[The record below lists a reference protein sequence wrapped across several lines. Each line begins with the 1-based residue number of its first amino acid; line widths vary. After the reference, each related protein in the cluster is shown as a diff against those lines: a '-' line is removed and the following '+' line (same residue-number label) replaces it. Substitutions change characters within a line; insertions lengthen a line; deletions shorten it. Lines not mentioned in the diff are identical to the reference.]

1 MYDIN
6 SPFEFVTLSTCDK
19 ERFAD
24 GKLIS
29 THEKCGFFLCLKGE
43 IKISFGE
50 NVYTLKRGDTFTYMP
65 STTFRPLMRTVD
77 ADGIMVLIDVD
88 YILNLTLKVVGVENI
103 MFIKETPY
111 VRLSEAQFESIYH
124 SIFKLRD
131 LTEKTHWDYLDATL
145 RTLHIELQR
154 SIVETIYYELLC
166 MILKNNRIGSIIR
179 SKHDEIFLKFLS
191 SLFKNYKTQRE
202 VSFYANEQCISPR
215 YFTTI
220 IREKSGRSAIQWIYT
235 LVINDI
241 KQMLETSNA
250 SIKEI
255 AEQYGFQT
263 QSFFGKYFKQYVGV
277 SPRAYRQKVLSEK
290 SKK

>member
-1 MYDIN
+1 M
-6 SPFEFVTLSTCDK
+6 
-19 ERFAD
+19 
-24 GKLIS
+24 
-29 THEKCGFFLCLKGE
+29 
-43 IKISFGE
+43 
-50 NVYTLKRGDTFTYMP
+50 
-65 STTFRPLMRTVD
+65 
-77 ADGIMVLIDVD
+77 
-88 YILNLTLKVVGVENI
+88 
-103 MFIKETPY
+103 
-111 VRLSEAQFESIYH
+111 
-124 SIFKLRD
+124 
-131 LTEKTHWDYLDATL
+131 TEKTHWDYLDATL

-166 MILKNNRIGSIIR
+166 MILKNNRIGSIVR